1 MYLNDSERRKLF
13 DAIASANK
21 EAKAKG
27 YSLEKRKEMAVELIE
42 ANGIQLG
49 DPLMDK
55 LADFVLLDDLS
66 NRDALKARV
75 PDSFLSERQLERRRA
90 REVAF
95 KEFD

>member
-1 MYLNDSERRKLF
+1 MYMNDTERRKLF
-13 DAIASANK
+13 DAVATKRK
-21 EAKAKG
+21 EALAGK
-27 YSLEKRKEMAVELIE
+27 YSVEKRKEMAVELIE

-66 NRDALKARV
+66 NRDALKARL
-75 PDSFLSERQLERRRA
+75 PDSFLSERQLERRRE

>member
-13 DAIASANK
+13 DAIANAKK
-21 EAKAKG
+21 EAKAQG
-27 YSLEKRKEMAVELIE
+27 YSLEKRKEMAVDLIYHNE
-42 ANGIQLG
+42 IHVG

-66 NRDALKARV
+66 NRDALKARL

>member
-1 MYLNDSERRKLF
+1 MYLNETERRKLF
-13 DAIASANK
+13 DAVATKRK
-21 EAKAKG
+21 EALTGK
-27 YSLEKRKEMAVELIE
+27 YNLEKRKEMAVDMID
-42 ANGIQLG
+42 ANGIQIG

-66 NRDALKARV
+66 NRDALKARL